1 MYINLKTEKDWG
13 PEQYNRRQKQT
24 AGTKELGEDLGKRDR
39 EETCTEFG
47 KR

>member
-24 AGTKELGEDLGKRDR
+24 GTKELGEDLGKRDR
-39 EETCTEFG
+39 AETCTEFG